1 MIIVYYNGH
10 KNIICIYTNNI
21 METKEQLIKC
31 VKEWVRIDNELRALQ
46 KEQAIRKTEKKNISK
61 DLMEVMKKNEIDCFD
76 LKDGQLMYTKK
87 NVKKPITKKN
97 LVGILANYYKGDVNR
112 ALELNDFIMDNR
124 EEVVKES
131 IVRKVGKLDV

>member
-1 MIIVYYNGH
+1 
-10 KNIICIYTNNI
+10 

-31 VKEWVRIDNELRALQ
+31 VKEWVRIDNELRTLQ

-61 DLMEVMKKNEIDCFD
+61 DLMEVMKRNEIDCFD

-131 IVRKVGKLDV
+131 IVRKVGKSDI

>member
-1 MIIVYYNGH
+1 
-10 KNIICIYTNNI
+10 

-31 VKEWVRIDNELRALQ
+31 VKEWVRIDNELRILQ
-46 KEQAIRKTEKKNISK
+46 KEQAIRKNEKKNISK
-61 DLMEVMKKNEIDCFD
+61 DLMEVMKRNEIDCFD

-112 ALELNDFIMDNR
+112 ALELNDFIMENR

-131 IVRKVGKLDV
+131 IVRKVGKSDIQT

>member
-1 MIIVYYNGH
+1 
-10 KNIICIYTNNI
+10 

-31 VKEWVRIDNELRALQ
+31 VKEWVRIDNELRTLQ
-46 KEQAIRKTEKKNISK
+46 KEQSIRKTEKKSISK

-131 IVRKVGKLDV
+131 IVRKVGKSDV

>member
-1 MIIVYYNGH
+1 
-10 KNIICIYTNNI
+10 

>member
-1 MIIVYYNGH
+1 
-10 KNIICIYTNNI
+10 

-31 VKEWVRIDNELRALQ
+31 VKEWVRIDNELRTLQ
-46 KEQAIRKTEKKNISK
+46 KEQAIRKNEKKNISK
-61 DLMEVMKKNEIDCFD
+61 DLMEVMKRNEIDCFD

-112 ALELNDFIMDNR
+112 ALELNDFIMENR

-131 IVRKVGKLDV
+131 IVRKVGKSDIQT